1 MKTKSIII
9 LLGSVLLGLGS
20 LSPLRAQGFS
30 VLHTFASTPDGAN
43 PGGLVVNGGML
54 FGTTL
59 SGGGS
64 GGGTVFACS
73 TNGSG
78 LTVLHTFTNTP
89 DGAEPHELLLLNNSL
104 YGITRSGGAFG
115 WGSVF
120 KLGTNGTGYTLLH
133 SFTNLPDG
141 SNPLAGL
148 TADANLLYGTTAW
161 GGAGGN
167 GIVFRMDTNGAG
179 YTMLHVFTNTPDG
192 ANPYASLVLSGT
204 NLYGTT
210 YSGGLNGR
218 GMVFKLATNGT
229 SFAVLCNF
237 SNAPEAASPY
247 GKLVLV
253 SNVLYGTTSSGGS
266 AGSAGTIFKLATN
279 GTGYA
284 VLHNFTGP
292 TAPASNSD
300 GGSPKAGLSY
310 NAGLLYGDTS
320 GGGSGDGGTVFQMNL
335 NGTGFAVLKHL
346 TNAVDG
352 SIPQASLVFND
363 TYNTLFGTT
372 YYGPDVGSGVLFSL
386 RLAPVITGQP
396 LNVTVTSGNPATFT
410 VVAGGQNPLAY
421 QWYYNA
427 NTGSPNLLGSSLAGQ
442 TSNTLSFTSAT
453 NSGGYY
459 SVLITNAVGA
469 VTSAPAL
476 LTVTTAIIKPSIT
489 AQPQPLTVTNGLAAN
504 FSVTASG
511 QTPLAYQWYF
521 NANTGSPNLLGNSL
535 AGQTSS
541 TLSFTSATN
550 SGGYYSVIVTNAGGA
565 ATSTPA
571 LLTVVTPIAKPSLT
585 AQPQPTSVTN
595 GFTAN
600 FSVTATGQEPL
611 SYQWY
616 FNTNTLLPGQTGST
630 LSFPAATNN
639 AGYYSVIITN
649 TGGAVTSS
657 AALLTVLPAGPPLP
671 TITVPPQNLTVTNG
685 YPATFSVTATA
696 DPLTYQWY
704 FNTNT
709 LLAGQT
715 NSSVTIASA
724 ITTDAGAYTVAVA
737 NPAGAVTSSPAILT
751 VITNTQPVIVVQ
763 PQNLFATNGLPATF
777 SVSALGQ
784 SPLRYQWYSN
794 TVSTALGTLLAGMTN
809 STFAFTGSTNGNG
822 RYYAVVITNTLG
834 KATSSPALLTVI
846 TKPLITTNP
855 QPVTVSVGSPANFS
869 VVALGQ
875 TMRFQ
880 WYSNTVATTVGTLL
894 AGQTNNA
901 YSFISITNAN
911 GCFYSV
917 IITNTF
923 GKATSSPALL
933 TVSALPY
940 ITLQPSNATL
950 IYGSSVTFTSAAAG
964 PGPLSYQWLYQTNQI
979 VAGATNTALTI
990 TNTALAG
997 TYSMKAANSFGSVTS
1012 SPALLVASAAPYITL
1027 QPLGATITNGSPV
1040 TFTSAAAG
1048 PGPLVYQWFFQ
1059 TNLLIAGAT
1068 NPTLTFT
1075 NANQPGAYAMV
1086 VTNSFGAATSSVA
1099 QLTVAG
1105 RPLMLSAKFDAA
1117 SGSYTFGYVNLA
1129 GSTNRLWASTNL
1141 AATNFWRALAT
1152 NVMAPNAPWFI
1163 TDSNTAKT
1171 NKARFYRFSTP

>member
-1 MKTKSIII
+1 M
-9 LLGSVLLGLGS
+9 
-20 LSPLRAQGFS
+20 
-30 VLHTFASTPDGAN
+30 
-43 PGGLVVNGGML
+43 
-54 FGTTL
+54 
-59 SGGGS
+59 
-64 GGGTVFACS
+64 
-73 TNGSG
+73 
-78 LTVLHTFTNTP
+78 
-89 DGAEPHELLLLNNSL
+89 
-104 YGITRSGGAFG
+104 
-115 WGSVF
+115 
-120 KLGTNGTGYTLLH
+120 
-133 SFTNLPDG
+133 
-141 SNPLAGL
+141 
-148 TADANLLYGTTAW
+148 
-161 GGAGGN
+161 
-167 GIVFRMDTNGAG
+167 
-179 YTMLHVFTNTPDG
+179 
-192 ANPYASLVLSGT
+192 
-204 NLYGTT
+204 
-210 YSGGLNGR
+210 
-218 GMVFKLATNGT
+218 
-229 SFAVLCNF
+229 
-237 SNAPEAASPY
+237 
-247 GKLVLV
+247 
-253 SNVLYGTTSSGGS
+253 
-266 AGSAGTIFKLATN
+266 
-279 GTGYA
+279 
-284 VLHNFTGP
+284 
-292 TAPASNSD
+292 
-300 GGSPKAGLSY
+300 
-310 NAGLLYGDTS
+310 
-320 GGGSGDGGTVFQMNL
+320 
-335 NGTGFAVLKHL
+335 
-346 TNAVDG
+346 
-352 SIPQASLVFND
+352 
-363 TYNTLFGTT
+363 
-372 YYGPDVGSGVLFSL
+372 
-386 RLAPVITGQP
+386 
-396 LNVTVTSGNPATFT
+396 
-410 VVAGGQNPLAY
+410 
-421 QWYYNA
+421 
-427 NTGSPNLLGSSLAGQ
+427 
-442 TSNTLSFTSAT
+442 
-453 NSGGYY
+453 
-459 SVLITNAVGA
+459 
-469 VTSAPAL
+469 
-476 LTVTTAIIKPSIT
+476 
-489 AQPQPLTVTNGLAAN
+489 
-504 FSVTASG
+504 
-511 QTPLAYQWYF
+511 
-521 NANTGSPNLLGNSL
+521 
-535 AGQTSS
+535 
-541 TLSFTSATN
+541 
-550 SGGYYSVIVTNAGGA
+550 IVTNAGGA

-964 PGPLSYQWLYQTNQI
+964 PGPLSYQWLYQTNQL